1 LADLFGLQSHVFD
14 GTDTSTGTVCAIK
27 KSRASLTLKRT
38 LLKYEAH
45 ILKLLDGHPAI
56 PKLYGYGHFEHF
68 EYLAI
73 ELLGKSLSDKD
84 KIALGFSIQE
94 VADIGVQIVRCFLLM
109 VIQVVVSHQG
119 LVIKLSALEHI
130 HSHGIVHRDIKPQ
143 NILARHGTDF
153 SHVYVIDFGLAR
165 PRLSGTPRQVDLVK
179 ERIDVVGTLAWASL
193 NAYNGLGKSFFRRR
207 GRRSYPLLD
216 LNPRDDLESLA
227 FILLY
232 LLRGNLPC
240 HKLCRAGTAVAR
252 MP

>member
-1 LADLFGLQSHVFD
+1 M
-14 GTDTSTGTVCAIK
+14 
-27 KSRASLTLKRT
+27 TLKRT

-84 KIALGFSIQE
+84 KFALGFSIQE
-94 VADIGVQIVRCFLLM
+94 VADIGVQIVRCFFLM

-143 NILARHGTDF
+143 NILASHGTDF
-153 SHVYVIDFGLAR
+153 SHVYIIDFGLVR

-179 ERIDVVGTLAWASL
+179 ERINVVGTLAWASL
-193 NAYNGLGKSFFRRR
+193 NAYNGLGRPFFQAT
-207 GRRSYPLLD
+207 GST
-216 LNPRDDLESLA
+216 
-227 FILLY
+227 ILPAIRLKPK
-232 LLRGNLPC
+232 G
-240 HKLCRAGTAVAR
+240 
-252 MP
+252 